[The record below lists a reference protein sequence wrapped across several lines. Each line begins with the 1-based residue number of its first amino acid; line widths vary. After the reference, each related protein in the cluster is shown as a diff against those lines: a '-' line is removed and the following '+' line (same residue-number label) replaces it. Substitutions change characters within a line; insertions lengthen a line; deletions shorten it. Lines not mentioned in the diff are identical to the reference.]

1 MLLLPF
7 RLAAQVPAD
16 SAGAPADSAGAPADS
31 ARADTLPRSD
41 TLRAVELDRRDIF
54 DPDERGWI
62 ARVANALHIQT
73 RAATIRRELLFHA
86 GQPFDSARGR
96 SEEHP
101 SELQS

>member
-16 SAGAPADSAGAPADS
+16 SAGP
-31 ARADTLPRSD
+31 DTLPSE

-73 RAATIRRELLFHA
+73 RAATIRRE
-86 GQPFDSARGR
+86 
-96 SEEHP
+96 
-101 SELQS
+101 